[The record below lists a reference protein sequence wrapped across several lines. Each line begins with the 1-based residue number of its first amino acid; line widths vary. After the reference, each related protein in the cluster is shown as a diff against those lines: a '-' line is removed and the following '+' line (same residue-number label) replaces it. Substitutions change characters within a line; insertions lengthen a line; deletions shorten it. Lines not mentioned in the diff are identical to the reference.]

1 MVHIVT
7 IGFQWLDEEIK

>member
-7 IGFQWLDEEIK
+7 IFTQRA